1 MLFELKDEL
10 QEFFQEKNKTGF
22 AKCFED
28 EKWLQSSAH
37 FADIF
42 HHMNQLNETLQR
54 PGEKVFISSDKII
67 SMLIFFKIKI

>member
-42 HHMNQLNETLQR
+42 HRMNQLNETL
-54 PGEKVFISSDKII
+54 
-67 SMLIFFKIKI
+67 